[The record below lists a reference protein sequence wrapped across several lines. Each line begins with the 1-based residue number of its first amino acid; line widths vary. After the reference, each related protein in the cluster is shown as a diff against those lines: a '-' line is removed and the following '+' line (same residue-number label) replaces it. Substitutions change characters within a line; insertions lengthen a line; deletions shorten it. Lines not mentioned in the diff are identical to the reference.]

1 MRTPLSRR
9 GSRSKKTFRCGPYN
23 RIADFDQRVRF
34 TNDSVTISG
43 WPSRGGVITL
53 KDATHVDFVF
63 LDLSTTD
70 PPVARQFRS
79 PATMAKDDIKDKI
92 NSDTRSSEGVRGELQ
107 QAGMGSEDVDVDE
120 EDVFCRRLLLLGAKW
135 WDGYNRYYDMTR
147 FESETYEEFLDNE
160 RGKVRQEPTKRE
172 RRWVKVGWENA
183 AVYSSVGAGGFWVLD
198 CDVNWFGILETDNL
212 VPEDA
217 GRIKLAKTMDERCII
232 LKKMGA
238 KYYPRLEDYES
249 DSTFLRAWDWKW
261 KGEIGDLM
269 KER

>member
-1 MRTPLSRR
+1 MRTPLSRV
-9 GSRSKKTFRCGPYN
+9 GSRSKKTFRCGPKS
-23 RIADFDQRVRF
+23 RIINFDQRVRF
-34 TNDSVTISG
+34 TQDGVNISG
-43 WPSRGGVITL
+43 WPSRGGVIIL
-53 KDATHVDFVF
+53 NDATHVDFIF

-70 PPVARQFRS
+70 PPVARQFRP
-79 PATMAKDDIKDKI
+79 PATLAKDDNKDKN
-92 NSDTRSSEGVRGELQ
+92 NSDTRNSEGVRGELQ
-107 QAGMGSEDVDVDE
+107 QAGISSEDIDVDE

-135 WDGYNRYYDMTR
+135 WDGYSRYFDVSK
-147 FESETYEEFLDNE
+147 FEDEAYEEFLDSKRLKE
-160 RGKVRQEPTKRE
+160 ATKRE

-212 VPEDA
+212 VPGDA

-249 DSTFLRAWDWKW
+249 DSTFLRAWEWKW